1 MKGINKMKC
10 DFDLTKSEYEVMKIL
25 WDSNVPML
33 KQDIL
38 KISDQ
43 YKWNDNYLKKMLTV
57 LYKKGA
63 LTSVGAARVG
73 KVNSRLYV
81 PTVSEDEYNLS
92 KYPVRSINII
102 ASLVDELYKNAD
114 DDGKKKVIRK
124 LEDMLDE
131 FKK

>member
-1 MKGINKMKC
+1 MKC

-38 KISDQ
+38 EISDQ
-43 YKWNDNYLKKMLTV
+43 HKWNDNYLKKMLTV

-63 LTSVGAARVG
+63 LTSVGVVRVG

-102 ASLVDELYKNAD
+102 ASLVDDLYKNAD
-114 DDGKKKVIRK
+114 DDGREKVISK
-124 LEDMLDE
+124 LEDLLNE